1 MKVILLIMTGLS
13 LLNADFTK
21 AENIVSDSVSMLE
34 WQDDAI
40 GTTTDWQ
47 GAIGRCEGLEL
58 GGHSDWRLP
67 NINELNSIVDLS
79 IVDPAIVS
87 SFENTTSISGYWSST
102 TYKNSK
108 DNAWFV
114 HFYSGNVSKK
124 SKANYYNVR
133 CVRGGQ

>member
-21 AENIVSDSVSMLE
+21 TENIVSDSVSMLE

-40 GTTTDWQ
+40 GTSTDWQ
-47 GAIGRCEGLEL
+47 GAIGICEGLEL

-79 IVDPAIVS
+79 IVNPAIVN
-87 SFENTTSISGYWSST
+87 SFENTSPNGYWSST
-102 TYKNSK
+102 TSENSK
-108 DNAWFV
+108 DKAWFV
-114 HFYSGNVSKK
+114 HFNDGNVGRDTKDNRK
-124 SKANYYNVR
+124 RVR
-133 CVRGGQ
+133 CVRDGQ